1 MAVLLS
7 ACDKVFDV
15 HPYDVRVKGEK
26 GMNAKQAALIE
37 KATLGKDTIRFAF
50 ISDTHQ
56 WFDETKAEIRD
67 INRRK
72 DSIDFVVHGG
82 DITDFGGTR
91 EFEWSRDL
99 LKGLSVPFVTLL
111 GNHDCLGTGNQ
122 SYEVI
127 FGDPDFSFIA
137 GGVKF
142 VCLNTNAIEY
152 DYSRPV
158 LPGKDESR
166 SGFFHLL
173 LQSLEDLLHFILA
186 VLVIRTVRAISQEP
200 QHIDDLVRPRFRYSL
215 EALMPAFICS
225 HVITS
230 VSLDGCIV
238 IYFRVIVNI
247 NSLFYRKIFYKLYI
261 CEI

>member
-1 MAVLLS
+1 MVAAALMAVLLS

-137 GGVKF
+137 
-142 VCLNTNAIEY
+142 
-152 DYSRPV
+152 
-158 LPGKDESR
+158 
-166 SGFFHLL
+166 
-173 LQSLEDLLHFILA
+173 
-186 VLVIRTVRAISQEP
+186 
-200 QHIDDLVRPRFRYSL
+200 
-215 EALMPAFICS
+215 
-225 HVITS
+225 
-230 VSLDGCIV
+230 
-238 IYFRVIVNI
+238 
-247 NSLFYRKIFYKLYI
+247 
-261 CEI
+261 